1 MQFSFDNQQQS
12 IMGVVITD
20 RQCYRCVRDAMLFNV
35 YEGWRP
41 TVTDVQ
47 RAVRRLRRRIV
58 PVTASL
64 GRHFND

>member
-47 RAVRRLRRRIV
+47 RAVQEAQAPDSPGNRKFME
-58 PVTASL
+58 A
-64 GRHFND
+64 FQ

>member
-41 TVTDVQ
+41 TIADVQ
-47 RAVRRLRRRIV
+47 RAVQETQTPDSPGNRKFRE
-58 PVTASL
+58 A
-64 GRHFND
+64 FQ